1 MKDGRLFEF
10 FHDVCNSDV
19 FIKPMDFVMVFT
31 KIRQSIKLHLLIETL
46 IGSDLSMAVEKM
58 QSLPDA
64 LCRKRNT
71 YVEQTYNNYNG
82 LYFL

>member
-58 QSLPDA
+58 QSLPEHCA
-64 LCRKRNT
+64 GKGILM
-71 YVEQTYNNYNG
+71 
-82 LYFL
+82 